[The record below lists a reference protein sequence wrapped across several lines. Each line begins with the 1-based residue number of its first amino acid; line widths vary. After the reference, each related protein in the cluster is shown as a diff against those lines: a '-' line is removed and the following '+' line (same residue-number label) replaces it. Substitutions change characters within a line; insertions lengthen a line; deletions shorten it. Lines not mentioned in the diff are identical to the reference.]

1 MDNQIKKLFELTK
14 INHMK
19 LKNRFMRS
27 ATWENLADEKGHMTE
42 KLLKIYQNLAEGQLG
57 LIITGCSYVI
67 KGEKEHPGMMGI
79 YNDCFIEEYK
89 KLTEIVHGYG
99 SKIVLQFGYGGSQTS
114 RKNVKNG
121 IIWGPS
127 AVPEMKTGI
136 IASEMSK
143 KDINK
148 LIKIFGEAALRAKDA
163 NFDGVQIHAAHGY
176 LFSQFLNPYHNQR
189 TDKYGGS
196 IKNRARIVFE
206 LYDEI
211 RNKVGKSFAV
221 MIKINCRDFVKK
233 EFTLEESKYV
243 CKELAK
249 KGIDAIEISGG
260 IKAANEL
267 SSSGRK
273 NIDTLEKEAYFKNY
287 AAEVTQ
293 EINIPII
300 LVGGIRSIQTVEN
313 ILKET
318 EISYFSLC
326 RPLLAE
332 PDLIKRWLIEGD
344 RRKSKCISC
353 NRCRTPGGNFCIYNR
368 E

>member
-1 MDNQIKKLFELTK
+1 ME
-14 INHMK
+14 
-19 LKNRFMRS
+19 LKNRFVRS
-27 ATWENLADEKGHMTE
+27 ATWENLADKKGHMAE
-42 KLLKIYQNLAEGQLG
+42 KLLRVYQNLAEGQVG

-67 KGEKEHPGMMGI
+67 EGKKEHPGMMGI
-79 YNDCFIEEYK
+79 YDDCFIEEYK
-89 KLTEIVHGYG
+89 EFTKMVHNYS
-99 SKIVLQFGYGGSQTS
+99 SKIVLQFGYGGTQTEQ
-114 RKNVKNG
+114 KNIKNG
-121 IIWGPS
+121 TIWGPS

-136 IASEMSK
+136 VAKEMTK
-143 KDINK
+143 EDINI
-148 LIKIFGEAALRAKDA
+148 LIKIFSEAALRAKAA

-176 LFSQFLNPYHNQR
+176 LFSQFLNPYHNLR
-189 TDKYGGS
+189 TDKYGGN
-196 IKNRARIVFE
+196 IKNRARIIFE

-233 EFTLEESKYV
+233 EFTFKESKYV
-243 CKELAK
+243 CKELYK

-287 AAEVTQ
+287 AAEIAR
-293 EINIPII
+293 EIETPII
-300 LVGGIRSIQTVEN
+300 LVGGIRSIQTVES

-318 EISYFSLC
+318 KISYFSLC

-332 PDLIKRWLIEGD
+332 PDLIKRWLIKGD

-353 NRCRTPGGNFCIYNR
+353 NRCRTPEGNFCIYNR
-368 E
+368 EQ

>member
-1 MDNQIKKLFELTK
+1 
-14 INHMK
+14 MK
-19 LKNRFMRS
+19 LKNRFIRS
-27 ATWENLADEKGHMTE
+27 ATWENLADKKGHMTK
-42 KLLKIYQNLAEGQLG
+42 KLLKVYQNLAEGQVG

-67 KGEKEHPGMMGI
+67 ERKKEHPGMMGI
-79 YNDCFIEEYK
+79 YDDCFIEEYK
-89 KLTEIVHGYG
+89 ELTKIVHGYS
-99 SKIVLQFGYGGSQTS
+99 SKIILQFGYGGTQTKQ
-114 RKNVKNG
+114 KNIKNG
-121 IIWGPS
+121 TIWGPS

-136 IASEMSK
+136 VAKEMSK
-143 KDINK
+143 EDINI
-148 LIKIFGEAALRAKDA
+148 LIKIFSEAALRAKAA

-189 TDKYGGS
+189 TDKYGGN
-196 IKNRARIVFE
+196 IKNRARIIFE
-206 LYDEI
+206 LCDEI

-233 EFTLEESKYV
+233 EFRFEESKYV

-249 KGIDAIEISGG
+249 RGIDAIEISGG

-273 NIDTLEKEAYFKNY
+273 SIDTREKEAYFKNY
-287 AAEVTQ
+287 AAEIAQ
-293 EINIPII
+293 EIEIPII
-300 LVGGIRSIQTVEN
+300 LVGGIRSIQTAEN

-318 EISYFSLC
+318 KISYFSLC

-332 PDLIKRWLIEGD
+332 PGLIKRWLIEGD

-353 NRCRTPGGNFCIYNR
+353 NRCRTSEGNFCIYNQKQ
-368 E
+368 

>member
-1 MDNQIKKLFELTK
+1 ME
-14 INHMK
+14 
-19 LKNRFMRS
+19 LKNRFVRS
-27 ATWENLADEKGHMTE
+27 ATWENLADKKGHMTV
-42 KLLKIYQNLAEGQLG
+42 KLLRVYQNLAEGQVG

-67 KGEKEHPGMMGI
+67 EGEKEHPGMMGI
-79 YNDCFIEEYK
+79 YDDCFIEEYK

-121 IIWGPS
+121 TIWGPS

-136 IASEMSK
+136 IAKEMTK
-143 KDINK
+143 EDINI
-148 LIKIFGEAALRAKDA
+148 LIKVFGKAASRAKAA
-163 NFDGVQIHAAHGY
+163 NFDGVQIHAGHGY

-189 TDKYGGS
+189 TDKYGGN
-196 IKNRARIVFE
+196 IRNRARIIFE

-211 RNKVGKSFAV
+211 RDKVGKSFAV

-233 EFTLEESKYV
+233 ELTFEESKYV
-243 CKELAK
+243 CKELTK

-273 NIDTLEKEAYFKNY
+273 NINTSEEEAYFKNY
-287 AAEVTQ
+287 AAKIAQ
-293 EINIPII
+293 EIEIPII
-300 LVGGIRSIQTVEN
+300 LVGGIRSIQTAEN

-318 EISYFSLC
+318 KISYFSLC

-332 PDLIKRWLIEGD
+332 PDLIKRWLEGD

-353 NRCRTPGGNFCIYNR
+353 NRCRTPEGNFCIYNR
-368 E
+368 EQ